1 MTSFVLYQLIET
13 TPISLVIFGL
23 TQKLF
28 TYQYN
33 VISIREISEIFF
45 RHIFGRSTQFIQS
58 NPRADD
64 RDTTTVATNLRTSI
78 NAGTGGV

>member
-1 MTSFVLYQLIET
+1 MTSFVLYQLIEIT
-13 TPISLVIFGL
+13 AISLVIFGL

-45 RHIFGRSTQFIQS
+45 QTDGIFSEYTIHPQPKS
-58 NPRADD
+58 
-64 RDTTTVATNLRTSI
+64 
-78 NAGTGGV
+78 

>member
-1 MTSFVLYQLIET
+1 MTSFVLYQLIEIT
-13 TPISLVIFGL
+13 AITLVIFGL

-45 RHIFGRSTQFIQS
+45 RHIFGRNTQFIQS